1 MNLQYQESIK
11 QAQIAKRIHDRGKRL
26 IMVDIDGTICKNP
39 HDPKDPKAPQ
49 GGFVDAVPFPDRIE
63 YINSLHDEGHYIMY
77 WTARGCYDGTD
88 YKAQTQEQ
96 LKNWGCRYSELNVFK
111 PAYDVWIDDKAVGV
125 NREKEEFEIFK
136 SSVEYGIEN
145 S

>member
-11 QAQIAKRIHDRGKRL
+11 QAQIAKRVHDLGKRL
-26 IMVDIDGTICKNP
+26 IMVDIDGTICRNP

-49 GGFVDAVPFPDRIE
+49 GGFVDAEPFPDRIE

-96 LKNWGCRYSELNVFK
+96 LKSWGCRYSELNVFK

-125 NREKEEFEIFK
+125 NRDEEEFDLFK
-136 SSVEYGIEN
+136 SSIEYGIEH

>member
-26 IMVDIDGTICKNP
+26 IMVDIDGTICMNP
-39 HDPKDPKAPQ
+39 HDPKDPKVPQ

-125 NREKEEFEIFK
+125 NRETEEFELFK
-136 SSVEYGIEN
+136 SSIEYGIEN